1 MWNGFISSI
10 EHFKPHT
17 FQAEQGEGLFR
28 SHSHDF
34 AELTL
39 ILDGEGYYSSQ
50 EQNINVSK
58 GILILIPPKLH
69 HGFVCIKPW
78 RGVSLHFLFDNIPAF
93 CQYLFLCVYKKPLHI
108 LVSQLDEK
116 HLAWANICLQ
126 QLELEWKVEVKY
138 EHSYDLMRNILET
151 ILLLFHKNIITPQ
164 LLTEKTDASLII
176 QQVLREIH
184 QRYNTSIKINEI
196 ASRHFLSESILR
208 RKFLAIMGVSPK
220 QYIINLRLEEAKRL
234 LKQTNKTIEYISSEV
249 GFTSS
254 SRFYNLFVKSIGITP
269 LEWRKQN
276 Q

>member
-1 MWNGFISSI
+1 
-10 EHFKPHT
+10 
-17 FQAEQGEGLFR
+17 
-28 SHSHDF
+28 
-34 AELTL
+34 
-39 ILDGEGYYSSQ
+39 
-50 EQNINVSK
+50 
-58 GILILIPPKLH
+58 
-69 HGFVCIKPW
+69 
-78 RGVSLHFLFDNIPAF
+78 
-93 CQYLFLCVYKKPLHI
+93 
-108 LVSQLDEK
+108 
-116 HLAWANICLQ
+116 
-126 QLELEWKVEVKY
+126 VEVKY

-208 RKFLAIMGVSPK
+208 RKFLEIMGVSPK